1 MTKLEYTTHAR
12 TRMQQRAFSEWDC
25 DFIFRHGTALG
36 DDGVILLDQDVDR
49 EIGSR
54 EAAIRRLKSEIERI
68 GKLRGAR
75 VVQAGNQ
82 VVTCYNCSPRVM
94 RHWLRK
100 DRLCA

>member
-12 TRMQQRAFSEWDC
+12 VRMQQRAFNQWDC
-25 DFIFRHGTALG
+25 DFIFRHGTSLG
-36 DDGVILLDQDVDR
+36 DDGVILLDRAVNR
-49 EIGSR
+49 EIGWL
-54 EAAIRRLKSEIERI
+54 EAAIRRLKSAIEWI
-68 GKLRGAR
+68 GKLRRAP

-82 VVTCYNCSPRVM
+82 VVTCCICSPRVK